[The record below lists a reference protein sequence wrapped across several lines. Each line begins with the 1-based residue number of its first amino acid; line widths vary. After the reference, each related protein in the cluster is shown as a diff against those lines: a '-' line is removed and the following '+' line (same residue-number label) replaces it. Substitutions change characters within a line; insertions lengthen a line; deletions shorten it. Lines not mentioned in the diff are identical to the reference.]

1 MNEPALDGIELR
13 SLWQQLQPELVRTTL
28 ISSERLDQAVGS
40 GTRVLLVSETFQ
52 RTGSFKF
59 RAALS
64 VALHSKAQHL
74 LTASS
79 GNFGAALALA
89 AARTNKRCTVVM
101 PAQSAEVKISSVR
114 GAGAQVDLIDTRKVT
129 RAARLEQLHREHP
142 DAQVVSPYDDPY
154 VVAGN
159 ASLGGELFGQVETPD
174 LVVVPVGGGGL
185 SSGMVVARDQL
196 AAKCPVVGAEPLLAN
211 DAARSLRSGRLCANQ
226 QEPDTLCDGARTLS
240 LGRLNFE
247 ILRRGMAEI
256 IEVDE
261 ANIARAVRLLFQLA
275 NLKVEPTGALSLAAI
290 LQAPGYFAGKRAAC
304 VISGGNVDAA
314 LYARII
320 LQA

>member
-1 MNEPALDGIELR
+1 MNGSALDGIDLR
-13 SLWQQLQPELVRTTL
+13 SLWQLLQPQLVRTTL
-28 ISSERLDQAVGS
+28 VASERLDRAIAS
-40 GTRVLLVSETFQ
+40 GTQVLLVTETFQ
-52 RTGSFKF
+52 HTGSFKF

-64 VALHSKAQHL
+64 VALHSKARRL

-89 AARTNKRCTVVM
+89 AARTQKQCTVVM

-114 GAGAQVDLIDTRKVT
+114 SAGADVDLIDTRRIT
-129 RAARLEQLHREHP
+129 RAARVEELHRQQP

-159 ASLGGELFGQVETPD
+159 ASLGAELFAQAMPD
-174 LVVVPVGGGGL
+174 LVIAPVGGGGL
-185 SSGMVVARDQL
+185 SSGMVVARDLL
-196 AAKCPVVGAEPLLAN
+196 APNCPIVGAEPLLAN
-211 DAARSLRSGRLCANQ
+211 DAARSLRSGRLYASDR
-226 QEPDTLCDGARTLS
+226 EAETICDGARTLS
-240 LGRLNFE
+240 LGRINFE

-261 ANIARAVRLLFQLA
+261 ANVARAVRMLFQLS
-275 NLKVEPTGALSLAAI
+275 NLKAEPTGALSLAAV
-290 LQAPGYFAGKRAAC
+290 LQAPEHFAGKRVAC
-304 VISGGNVDAA
+304 VVSGGNVDPA
-314 LYARII
+314 LFARII

>member
-1 MNEPALDGIELR
+1 MNGSALDGIDLR
-13 SLWQQLQPELVRTTL
+13 SLWQLLQPQLVPTTL
-28 ISSERLDQAVGS
+28 VASERLDRAIGS
-40 GTRVLLVSETFQ
+40 GTQVLLVSEAFQ
-52 RTGSFKF
+52 HTGSFKF

-64 VALHSKAQHL
+64 VALHSKARRL

-89 AARTNKRCTVVM
+89 AARTQKQCTVVM

-114 GAGAQVDLIDTRKVT
+114 SAGAEVDLIDTSRIT
-129 RAARLEQLHREHP
+129 RAARVEELHRQQP

-159 ASLGGELFGQVETPD
+159 ASLGFELFAQATPD
-174 LVVVPVGGGGL
+174 LVIAPVGGGGL
-185 SSGMVVARDQL
+185 SSGMVVARDLL
-196 AAKCPVVGAEPLLAN
+196 APTCPVVGAEPLLAN
-211 DAARSLRSGRLCANQ
+211 DAARSLSSGRLQAS
-226 QEPDTLCDGARTLS
+226 EREAETLCDGARTLS
-240 LGRLNFE
+240 LGRINFE

-261 ANIARAVRLLFQLA
+261 ANVARAVRMLFQLS
-275 NLKVEPTGALSLAAI
+275 NLKAEPTGALSLAAV
-290 LQAPGYFAGKRAAC
+290 LQAPAHFAGKRVAC
-304 VISGGNVDAA
+304 VISGGNVDPA
-314 LYARII
+314 LFARII